1 MNVKI
6 FKYDP
11 AMDAKPYYKTYNVPW
26 KKNITVL
33 EILVY
38 VHENHEAIAFDY
50 SCRGRVCGRCAMML
64 DGIPMMAC
72 YTPINKDRDI
82 VLEPLKGFPVIRDFI
97 VDKSKI
103 LERIAKIEAR
113 VRSKPLVQSDITAVM
128 DPALAKK
135 IGNLEWCCRC
145 LSCVAACPVI
155 NEDKDPEKF
164 IGPAGLVALGLRY
177 YDPFDE
183 ADRIVEAVQNGL
195 YACIMCG
202 ECNNVCP
209 AAEIDHLEVYAELRK
224 EAEKKGLNT

>member
-1 MNVKI
+1 
-6 FKYDP
+6 
-11 AMDAKPYYKTYNVPW
+11 MDAKPYYKIYNVPW

-33 EILVY
+33 EIIVY

-64 DGIPMMAC
+64 DGEPMMAC
-72 YTPINKDRDI
+72 FTPIKNDRDI

-103 LERIAKIEAR
+103 LERIAKIESR
-113 VRSKPLVQSDITAVM
+113 VRSKPLVEKDITAVM

-145 LSCVAACPVI
+145 LCCVAACPVI
-155 NEDKDPEKF
+155 NEMKEPEKF
-164 IGPAGLVALGLRY
+164 IGPAGIVAFGLRY

-183 ADRIVEAVQNGL
+183 LDRVLEAVQNGL

-202 ECNNVCP
+202 NCNNVCP
-209 AAEIDHLEVYAELRK
+209 AAEIDHLGLYGELRK